1 MAMMPGGRDQQS
13 GGGEEDQYLRDRNSL
28 LGDGSLDVSSIWVE
42 KDGKNATEMDLV
54 VSDISLM
61 TLWLEKRLKTAIENQ
76 DFEVAASIKNEMDH
90 VHNKAFGVLEQ
101 KIQEAAADMRVNK
114 GKKVCKDTLKQ
125 IEEDYDQAVA
135 DEDYEL

>member
-1 MAMMPGGRDQQS
+1 MMPGGRDKQS
-13 GGGEEDQYLRDRNSL
+13 GGGEEDQFLRDRNSL

-125 IEEDYDQAVA
+125 IEKDYDQAVA

>member
-1 MAMMPGGRDQQS
+1 M
-13 GGGEEDQYLRDRNSL
+13 RDRNSL

-101 KIQEAAADMRVNK
+101 KIQAAAADMRVSK

-125 IEEDYDQAVA
+125 IEKDYDQAVA